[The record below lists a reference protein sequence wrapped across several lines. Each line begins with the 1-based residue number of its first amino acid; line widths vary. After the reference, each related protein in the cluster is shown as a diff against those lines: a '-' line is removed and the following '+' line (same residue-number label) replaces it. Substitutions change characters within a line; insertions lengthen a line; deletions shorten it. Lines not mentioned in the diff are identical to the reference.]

1 MLAICGNYD
10 KLFEKSNIITLQE
23 EEEEEKVN
31 LSLEVLNMNLGIRLF
46 GDYIFVLLALNFDTR
61 KSI

>member
-1 MLAICGNYD
+1 MLAICGNYG

-23 EEEEEKVN
+23 EKKVN

-61 KSI
+61 ESI